1 MSAEEGGFGLK
12 LAEKFFGFILLII
25 GALAVYYTVTS
36 FNALEAFAW
45 FFAFLSFIPLALGI
59 FLMFLAKTE

>member
-36 FNALEAFAW
+36 FNALEAFAG
-45 FFAFLSFIPLALGI
+45 FFVALSLVPLALGI
-59 FLMFLAKTE
+59 FLIFLAKTE